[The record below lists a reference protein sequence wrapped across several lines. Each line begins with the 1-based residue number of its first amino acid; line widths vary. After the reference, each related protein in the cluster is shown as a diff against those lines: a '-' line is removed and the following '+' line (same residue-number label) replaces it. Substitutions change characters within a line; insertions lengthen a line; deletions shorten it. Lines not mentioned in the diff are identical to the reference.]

1 MSIMTS
7 FFEDLDYETAEEIE
21 LLSKL
26 IYELRDSYNAVLKF
40 HDAEDEAALL
50 QKIREG
56 TLAEHPTYEH
66 YLAARILDDTRETV
80 RTVVS
85 ERLKE
90 AHRK

>member
-1 MSIMTS
+1 MTS
-7 FFEDLDYETAEEIE
+7 FFEDLDYDTATEIE

-26 IYELRDSYNAVLKF
+26 IYELRNSYNAVLGF
-40 HDAEDEAALL
+40 HGAQDETELL
-50 QKIREG
+50 LKIEEG
-56 TLAEHPTYEH
+56 TLAEHPAYEH

-90 AHRK
+90 THRK